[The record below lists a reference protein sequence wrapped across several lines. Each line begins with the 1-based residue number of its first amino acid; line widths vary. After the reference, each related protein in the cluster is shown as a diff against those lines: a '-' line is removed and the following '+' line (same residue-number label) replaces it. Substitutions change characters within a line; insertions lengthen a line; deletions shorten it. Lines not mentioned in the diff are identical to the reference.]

1 MYDYGEPQP
10 RPEEI
15 KSYKSFIQTQVSNR
29 RYVKRLRWFLLLAL
43 VALSAY
49 LFDKRPSFLSVDNAF
64 LALGI
69 TWLGFLPSI
78 QYLLDRNRP
87 PMPFFPLVGLFYA
100 TSFGLPMF
108 SSEQEA
114 SGIWSTT
121 NVTSTALLLTLLGIA
136 GMNLAFFISRSS
148 LLKNVS
154 PIQIPGPYPLGRL
167 INLVWIL
174 LFSHLAFLYIPA
186 VRSLPSI
193 GQLLDP
199 VGYVAYGVFY
209 ILISRGKLPSI
220 QTLFLLGVC
229 VPMEIV
235 PRFASGS
242 LAQLMLLGLFLIIVI
257 WYERKRIPVVFITI
271 TLIILII
278 FNAVKGEYRSLVWFS
293 GKYSNLNSIEKV
305 QLFIDLAVKYYQNP
319 SSSSKDDNSLN
330 SSAGSVVS
338 RAAHI
343 VLLSSVV
350 KDTPAIVPYWN
361 GETYLP
367 LLTSYIPRALLP
379 NKPVE
384 NTGNTF
390 GRRYNYLGDNDLTT
404 SFNLPWIVEL
414 YANFGNWGILIGMPV
429 LGVFMAFLEQLF
441 NQAKMTF
448 LEFLIGSTILF
459 RLIYQESNLSLMTG
473 SVITLSVALYLLFK
487 FCLKTKK
494 RRPVKTSELEQF

>member
-10 RPEEI
+10 LPEEI
-15 KSYKSFIQTQVSNR
+15 QNYKNYIEAQVANR
-29 RYVKRLRWFLLLAL
+29 RYVKRLRLFLLLAL
-43 VALSAY
+43 VGLSAY
-49 LFDKRPSFLSVDNAF
+49 LFDKRPSFISVDNAF

-69 TWLGFLPSI
+69 TWLGFLPTI
-78 QYLLDRNRP
+78 QYLLDRHRP

-108 SSEQEA
+108 ASEQEA

-121 NVTSTALLLTLLGIA
+121 NVTSTALMLTLLGIA

-154 PIQIPGPYPLGRL
+154 PIQIPGPYSLGRL
-167 INLVWIL
+167 IDLVWIL
-174 LFSHLAFLYIPA
+174 LFAHLAFLYIPA
-186 VRSLPSI
+186 VRSIPSL

-199 VGYVAYGVFY
+199 IGYVAYGIFY
-209 ILISRGKLPSI
+209 ILISRRKLPSI
-220 QTLFLLGVC
+220 QTFLLLCVC
-229 VPMEIV
+229 VPLEIV

-257 WYERKRIPVVFITI
+257 WYERKRIPVVFISI
-271 TLIILII
+271 TLVILII
-278 FNAVKGEYRSLVWFS
+278 FNGVKGEYRSLVWFG
-293 GKYSNLNSIEKV
+293 GKYSNLNPVEKV
-305 QLFIDLAVKYYQNP
+305 QLFLNLAVEYYQNP
-319 SSSSKDDNSLN
+319 KTRAKDDSSLN
-330 SSAGSVVS
+330 SSTDSVVS

-379 NKPVE
+379 DKPVE

-390 GRRYNYLGDNDLTT
+390 GRRYNYLGNSDFTT

-414 YANFGNWGILIGMPV
+414 YANFGNWGILIGMPLV
-429 LGVFMAFLEQLF
+429 GVFLAFLEQLF
-441 NQAKMTF
+441 NQAKMNF
-448 LEFLIGSTILF
+448 LEFLIGSTVLF
-459 RLIYQESNLSLMTG
+459 RLIYQESNFSLMTG
-473 SVITLSVALYLLFK
+473 SVITLSIALYFLFRI
-487 FCLKTKK
+487 CLKPK
-494 RRPVKTSELEQF
+494 RRRTVKNPEFEQL

>member
-1 MYDYGEPQP
+1 
-10 RPEEI
+10 
-15 KSYKSFIQTQVSNR
+15 
-29 RYVKRLRWFLLLAL
+29 LLL
-43 VALSAY
+43 
-49 LFDKRPSFLSVDNAF
+49 
-64 LALGI
+64 
-69 TWLGFLPSI
+69 
-78 QYLLDRNRP
+78 
-87 PMPFFPLVGLFYA
+87 
-100 TSFGLPMF
+100 
-108 SSEQEA
+108 
-114 SGIWSTT
+114 
-121 NVTSTALLLTLLGIA
+121 
-136 GMNLAFFISRSS
+136 
-148 LLKNVS
+148 
-154 PIQIPGPYPLGRL
+154 
-167 INLVWIL
+167 
-174 LFSHLAFLYIPA
+174 SHLAFLYIPT

-220 QTLFLLGVC
+220 QILFLLAVC
-229 VPMEIV
+229 VPLEIV

-242 LAQLMLLGLFLIIVI
+242 LAQLMLLGLFFIIVI

-278 FNAVKGEYRSLVWFS
+278 FNSVKGEYRSLVWFS
-293 GKYSNLNSIEKV
+293 GKYSNLNPIEKV
-305 QLFIDLAVKYYQNP
+305 QLFLNLAVEYYQNP

-350 KDTPAIVPYWN
+350 TDTPAIVPYWN

-390 GRRYNYLGDNDLTT
+390 GRRYNYLGKNDLTT

-414 YANFGNWGILIGMPV
+414 YANFGTWGILIGMPV
-429 LGVFMAFLEQLF
+429 LGVFLAFLEQLF
-441 NQAKMTF
+441 NQARMNF

-459 RLIYQESNLSLMTG
+459 RLIYQESNFSLMTG
-473 SVITLSVALYLLFK
+473 SVITLSVTLYILFK
-487 FCLKTKK
+487 ICLETKK
-494 RRPVKTSELEQF
+494 RRPVKPFEFEQF